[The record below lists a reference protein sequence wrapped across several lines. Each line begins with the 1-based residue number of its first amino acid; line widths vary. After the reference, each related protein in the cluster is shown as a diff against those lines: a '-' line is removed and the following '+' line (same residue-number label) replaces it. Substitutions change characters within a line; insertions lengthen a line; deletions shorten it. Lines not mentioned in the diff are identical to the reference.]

1 TNFNTI
7 VHRKPELDIEDQ
19 VLCLDNLPLIVSAET
34 NVPTDSYLWSNGS
47 TSSYIEV
54 TQIGTYS
61 VTITTQFGCSNST
74 TFSIS
79 ESEAATIEF
88 TETVDFSDPNN
99 VTVEV
104 SGIGDYL
111 YQFDD
116 EEPQE
121 SNFFYNVPIGPHTI
135 TVIDLNGCNS
145 TSKEIVII
153 DVPKFVTPNNDG
165 YFDNWHITGVEQLEG
180 TIVYI
185 YDRYGKLLKTLS
197 HTSQGWD
204 GTYNGN
210 LLPATDYW
218 YVAHVKNGAIEFEIK
233 GHFTLKL

>member
-1 TNFNTI
+1 M
-7 VHRKPELDIEDQ
+7 
-19 VLCLDNLPLIVSAET
+19 
-34 NVPTDSYLWSNGS
+34 
-47 TSSYIEV
+47 
-54 TQIGTYS
+54 
-61 VTITTQFGCSNST
+61 
-74 TFSIS
+74 
-79 ESEAATIEF
+79 
-88 TETVDFSDPNN
+88 
-99 VTVEV
+99 TVEV

-145 TSKEIVII
+145 TSKDIVII

-165 YFDNWHITGVEQLEG
+165 YFDTWHITGVEQLEG

-185 YDRYGKLLKTLS
+185 FDRYGKLLKTLS

-218 YVAHVKNGAIEFEIK
+218 YLANVKNGAIEFEIK